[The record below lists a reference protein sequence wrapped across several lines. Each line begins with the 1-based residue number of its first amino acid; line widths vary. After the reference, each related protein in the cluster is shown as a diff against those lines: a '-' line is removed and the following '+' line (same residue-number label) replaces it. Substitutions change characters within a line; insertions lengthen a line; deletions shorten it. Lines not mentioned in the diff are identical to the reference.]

1 MELVASEM
9 GSLIH
14 TNTAEALVEGIVRR
28 HPYLKNIK
36 SAFIRGGDEE
46 LRRRRRSNCAYGRI
60 RTHLPDPRIT
70 HPDDAPEGSNL
81 DMLPIICTPGVR
93 TDKLSRYPPYHTSAK
108 VGSDQ
113 ASSLTKRVPRAPT
126 HDQFVGFEDVP
137 LEEDDTPFKVTAE
150 GKAARLMPRADTVP
164 RLPRNDQFPD
174 SDEAPLEEDEV
185 VYDLGKIM
193 LKEYAKR
200 QKAT

>member
-46 LRRRRRSNCAYGRI
+46 LRRRRRSNCAYGRV

-81 DMLPIICTPGVR
+81 DMLPIVCTPGVR
-93 TDKLSRYPPYHTSAK
+93 TDRLSRYTSYHTSAT
-108 VGSDQ
+108 V
-113 ASSLTKRVPRAPT
+113 ASNKAN
-126 HDQFVGFEDVP
+126 HDRFVGFEEVP
-137 LEEDDTPFKVTAE
+137 LDGHDTPFKITAE
-150 GKAARLMPRADTVP
+150 GRAARLMPQADTVP
-164 RLPRNDQFPD
+164 RLPSHEQF
-174 SDEAPLEEDEV
+174 SELMEVPLEENET
-185 VYDLGKIM
+185 VYELGKIM
-193 LKEYAKR
+193 LKEYQKQ